1 MNDIYLILVIVLFM
15 LAVSDLIVGVSNDAV
30 NFLSSAIG
38 SKSAPFWVIM
48 IVACLGIIVGAT
60 FSSGLMEVARKGIFH
75 PEQFYFSEIMI
86 IFLAVMITDVILLD
100 LFNTYGLPTSTTVSI
115 VFELLG
121 AAVAVSVVKMIRLD
135 EPIHA
140 LGNYINSEKALAII
154 LGILLSVIIAF
165 SVGALIQYIT
175 RIFFSFDYKKYL
187 KYFGALWGGVSI
199 TAITYFILIKGAGGS
214 SFITEDTLAWI
225 NSNTLMILVVSFIC
239 WTILLQLLNWLIK
252 LNILQLI
259 VLVGTFALAMAFAGN
274 DLVNFIGVPL
284 AGLKSFQAF
293 ISDPN
298 AVDPNQFSMIA
309 LTGKVKTDTL
319 LLLLAGLVM
328 VITLWVSRKARSV
341 TATTVDLSS
350 QGEEQERFGSSFFSR
365 TIVRGSIAM
374 GNTIR
379 GFIPNFIY
387 YKINKRFDQ
396 KFYEQKSNPKD
407 EPAFDMVRAS
417 VNLVVASILIAIG
430 TSLKLPLS
438 TTYVTFMVAMG
449 TSLADRA
456 WGRESAVFRITGVI
470 TVIGGWFFT
479 AMSAFTVAA
488 IFALI
493 ISMGGFVAIGVLL
506 ILAVFF
512 IIKTHTI
519 HRKREKEI
527 EETKELDSIEG
538 LMQHGNV
545 MEKCS
550 KNVLSVLGSV
560 SKSYNRTIH
569 GLITED
575 RKQLKE
581 IKKEIDTLNKQ
592 TKRLKNNMNK
602 TIQLLHDDSIESGHF
617 YVQVLDYLREIAHS
631 LTFISSPIFDHID
644 NNHKPLIAEQKEDL
658 KNLSADIEL
667 LFKDILIII
676 KEQKF
681 TELEKILSKQH
692 ELLETISKLRKK
704 QVKRI
709 KGSQAGTRVSLLYL
723 EVLAETKNLLLYT
736 INLVKSNRDF
746 VEYSKKPESEQI

>member
-1 MNDIYLILVIVLFM
+1 
-15 LAVSDLIVGVSNDAV
+15 
-30 NFLSSAIG
+30 SAIG

-121 AAVAVSVVKMIRLD
+121 AAVAVSVVKMVRLD

-165 SVGALIQYIT
+165 SFGALIQYIT

-225 NSNTLMILVVSFIC
+225 KSNTLMILVISFIS
-239 WTILLQLLNWLIK
+239 WTILLQLLNWIIK

-350 QGEEQERFGSSFFSR
+350 QGEEQERFGSSLFSR

-374 GNTIR
+374 GNTIK
-379 GFIPNFIY
+379 GLIPNLIY
-387 YKINKRFDQ
+387 YRINKRFDQ
-396 KFYEQKSNPKD
+396 KFHEQKSNPKD

-493 ISMGGFVAIGVLL
+493 ISIGGFVAIGVLL

-545 MEKCS
+545 MDKCS
-550 KNVLSVLGSV
+550 KNVLNVLGSV
-560 SKSYNRTIH
+560 SKLYKSTMY
-569 GLITED
+569 GLISED

-581 IKKEIDTLNKQ
+581 IKKDVDTLNKQ
-592 TKRLKNNMNK
+592 TKRLKNNLNK
-602 TIQLLHDDSIESGHF
+602 TINLLHDDSIESGHF

-631 LTFISSPIFDHID
+631 LTFITNPIFDHID
-644 NNHKPLIAEQKEDL
+644 NNHKPLIQEQKDDL
-658 KNLSADIEL
+658 KSLSEEIEI
-667 LFKDILIII
+667 LFKDSLNII

-681 TELEKILSKQH
+681 SELEKILAEQQ
-692 ELLETISKLRKK
+692 ELLDSIGKLRKK

-709 KGSQAGTRVSLLYL
+709 KGSQAGTRISLLYL

-736 INLVKSNRDF
+736 INLIKANRDF
-746 VEYSKKPESEQI
+746 VEFGKKPISEN

>member
-1 MNDIYLILVIVLFM
+1 MNDIYFILVIVLFI
-15 LAVSDLIVGVSNDAV
+15 LAVRDLVVGVSNDAV

-38 SKSAPFWVIM
+38 SKSAPFWIIM
-48 IVACLGIIVGAT
+48 IVAGLGIIVGVT

-75 PEQFYFSEIMI
+75 PERFYFSEIMI
-86 IFLAVMITDVILLD
+86 IFLAVMITDVLLLD
-100 LFNTYGLPTSTTVSI
+100 LFNTYALPTSTTVSI

-121 AAVAVSVVKMIRLD
+121 ASVAVSIFKMIRLD

-140 LGNYINSEKALAII
+140 LGGYINSEKALVII

-199 TAITYFILIKGAGGS
+199 TVITYFILIKGAGGS

-225 NSNTLMILVVSFIC
+225 KSNTVMILVVSFIS
-239 WTILLQLLNWLIK
+239 WTILLQLLNWFIK

-284 AGLKSFQAF
+284 AGLKSFQVF

-298 AVDPNQFSMIA
+298 AVDPDKLSMIA
-309 LTGKVKTDTL
+309 LTGKVKTDTF

-350 QGEEQERFGSSFFSR
+350 QGEEQERFGSSLFSR

-374 GNTIR
+374 GNTIK
-379 GFIPNFIY
+379 GFIPNLIY
-387 YKINKRFDQ
+387 YKIDKRFDQ
-396 KFYEQKSNPKD
+396 KLYEQRSNPKD
-407 EPAFDMVRAS
+407 DKPAFDMVRAS
-417 VNLVVASILIAIG
+417 VNLVVASILIAFG

-449 TSLADRA
+449 TSFADRA

-493 ISMGGFVAIGVLL
+493 ISFGGFIAIGVML
-506 ILAVFF
+506 ILVVFL

-519 HRKREKEI
+519 HRKREKEM

-538 LMQHGNV
+538 LIQQGNV
-545 MEKCS
+545 MERCS
-550 KNVLSVLGSV
+550 KSVLSILGSV
-560 SKSYNRTIH
+560 SKLYNRTIQ
-569 GLITED
+569 GLIIED

-581 IKKEIDTLNKQ
+581 INKEVDKLNKQ

-658 KNLSADIEL
+658 KNLSANIEL
-667 LFKDILIII
+667 LFKEILIII
-676 KEQKF
+676 REQKF
-681 TELEKILSKQH
+681 EELEKILTKQH
-692 ELLETISKLRKK
+692 ELLETISRLRKR

-736 INLVKSNRDF
+736 INLVKANRDF
-746 VEYSKKPESEQI
+746 VEYSKKPESE